1 MIKDYTTGLQH
12 IGIPTN
18 SMDKTIEF
26 YKSLGFEIIF
36 STVIEE
42 GTVKAAFLK
51 LHNIIIEAYEN
62 NNASMVEGAID
73 HITINVV
80 DIDTVFKYMKN
91 QNYELLD
98 DEIQELPFFDNGVLF
113 FTIVGPNA
121 EKIEFNQIL

>member
-26 YKSLGFEIIF
+26 YKSLGFEIIC

-51 LHNIIIEAYEN
+51 LNNIIIEAYEN
-62 NNASMVEGAID
+62 KNARMVAGAID
-73 HITINVV
+73 HIAINVV
-80 DIDTVFKYMKN
+80 DINTVFKYMKN